1 MKYVKAASKDELPV
15 GAKQMVTLEGQT
27 LLLVNIAGKFFAMN
41 NRCPH
46 MGGSLFDGQIVG
58 DTIIC
63 PKHKTVF
70 NIRTGKVVRNGHIAF
85 IPLKVSDAKTYPVK
99 LEGNDIL
106 VGME

>member
-1 MKYVKAASKDELPV
+1 MKYVKAARKDELPV

-27 LLLVNIAGKFFAMN
+27 LLLANIAGKIFAIN

-46 MGGSLFDGQIVG
+46 MGGSLYDGQIVG
-58 DTIIC
+58 DTVVC

-70 NIRTGKVVRNGHIAF
+70 SIRTGKVVRNGHIAF
-85 IPLKVSDAKTYPVK
+85 IQLKVNDAKTYPVK

-106 VGME
+106 VDIE